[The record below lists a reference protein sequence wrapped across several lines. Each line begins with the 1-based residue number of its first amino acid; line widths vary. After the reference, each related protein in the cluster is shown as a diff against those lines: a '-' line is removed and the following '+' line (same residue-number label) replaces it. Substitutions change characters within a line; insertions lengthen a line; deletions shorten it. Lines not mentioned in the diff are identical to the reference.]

1 MSSACSSIKT
11 TDKNGDLSFIN
22 KEATQWR
29 DIPAKPIE
37 YAPKEETI
45 FLSGGLTLLQDK
57 LVEAALNSMDIH
69 FIALPNPNFESFQ
82 KGKAYG
88 NRGQCN
94 PTYFTVGN
102 LVKYLQNLRDEKGLS
117 AEEIVQ
123 KYVYITAGGCG
134 PCRFGMYITE
144 YKKALRDAGFDG
156 FRLTSFEHD
165 KGIFQGDEIDD
176 NILNFSPQFFI
187 TLIKSV
193 IIGDIINILTYKMR
207 PFEVKKGSVNE
218 AIEKCKEIVTQAFLS
233 HSSLIKAMWKCRSVL
248 EQVKLDRLQAK
259 AKVMVMGEFWAAMT
273 EGDGNYNLH
282 KFLEAEGAEC
292 IPQPIVNR
300 LMLSIWE
307 AEQALKSREQLEVKN
322 SKKVDFSNAK
332 TRILIKAGKAA
343 IKTHF
348 ALYAKAIGLHDYEIP
363 DMDELAKLA
372 KEYYTLECSGG
383 EGHLEVAH
391 LIESVKH
398 NLSHLVISIKP
409 FGCMPSSA
417 VSDGVQSLVTSRY
430 PQANF
435 LSIETSGE
443 GAANFYSRV
452 QMALFKA
459 KQSAKEEFERG
470 LHPKGISKG
479 TSNDL
484 LQSNDDKSFE
494 SFAGLTPYQIEKL
507 NNYLY
512 QPKSEKAGTAAQL
525 IFSLT

>member
-1 MSSACSSIKT
+1 MSSACSSIKM
-11 TDKNGDLSFIN
+11 TDKNGDLSYLN

-29 DIPAKPIE
+29 DIPKKEIH

-57 LVEAALNSMDIH
+57 LVEAALNSMNIN
-69 FIALPNPNFESFQ
+69 FIALPNPDFESFQ
-82 KGKAYG
+82 KGKAFG

-102 LVKYLQNLRDEKGLS
+102 LVKYLQNLRDETGLS
-117 AEEIVQ
+117 AEEIVK

-165 KGIFQGDEIDD
+165 KGIFQGDEIDEE
-176 NILNFSPQFFI
+176 ILNFTPTFFI
-187 TLIKSV
+187 TLIKAV
-193 IIGDIINILTYKMR
+193 IIGDIINLLTYKMR
-207 PFEVKKGSVNE
+207 PYEVEKGSVDQ
-218 AIEKCKEIVTQAFLS
+218 AVLQCKEIVSEAFLK
-233 HSSLIKAMWKCRSVL
+233 HTSLIKAMWQCRRVL
-248 EQVKLDRLQAK
+248 EKVELNRLQPK

-307 AEQALKSREQLEVKN
+307 AEQALHKKEQLSVEDA
-322 SKKVDFSNAK
+322 KKIDFSNVK
-332 TRILIKAGKAA
+332 TRLLIKTGKVAV
-343 IKTHF
+343 KTHF

-363 DMDELAKLA
+363 NMENLATLA
-372 KEYYTLECSGG
+372 KEYYTLDCSGG

-430 PQANF
+430 PEANF

-459 KQSAKEEFERG
+459 KQSAKEEFEA
-470 LHPKGISKG
+470 LEVPEHIP
-479 TSNDL
+479 
-484 LQSNDDKSFE
+484 
-494 SFAGLTPYQIEKL
+494 EKVHL
-507 NNYLY
+507 YLY
-512 QPKSEKAGTAAQL
+512 QPKNEKAGTAAQL
-525 IFSLT
+525 IESIS

>member
-1 MSSACSSIKT
+1 MSQSCSSIKM

-22 KEATQWR
+22 KAPSQWR
-29 DIPAKPIE
+29 DIPSKPIE

-57 LVEAALNSMDIH
+57 LVEAALNSMDIN
-69 FIALPNPNFESFQ
+69 FIALPNPDFKSFQ
-82 KGKAYG
+82 TGKAFG

-102 LVKYLQNLRDEKGLS
+102 LVKYLQDLHDKQGLS
-117 AEEIVQ
+117 SEEIIR

-144 YKKALRDAGFDG
+144 YKKALRDAGFEG

-165 KGIFQGDEIDD
+165 KGIFQGDTIEED
-176 NILNFSPQFFI
+176 ILSFTPKFFI
-187 TLIKSV
+187 RLIKAV

-207 PFEVKKGSVNE
+207 PYEVEKGSVDK
-218 AIEKCKEIVTQAFLS
+218 AVEKCKEIVSKAFLD
-233 HSSLIKAMWKCRSVL
+233 HSSLINALWKCRTVL
-248 EQVKLDRLQAK
+248 AKVRLNRLQPK

-282 KFLEAEGAEC
+282 RFLEAEGAEC
-292 IPQPIVNR
+292 TPQPITNR

-307 AEQALKSREQLEVKN
+307 AEQALN
-322 SKKVDFSNAK
+322 KKEKLAVENGKKIDFSNVR
-332 TRILIKAGKAA
+332 TRMLIKAGKAA
-343 IKTHF
+343 VKTHF
-348 ALYAKAIGLHDYEIP
+348 SLYAKAIGLHDYDIP
-363 DMDELAKLA
+363 NMEKLAELA
-372 KEYYTLECSGG
+372 KEYYTLDCSGG

-398 NLSHLVISIKP
+398 NLAHLVISIKP

-459 KQSAKEEFERG
+459 KQAAKEEYEV
-470 LHPKGISKG
+470 LEVPEHIP
-479 TSNDL
+479 
-484 LQSNDDKSFE
+484 
-494 SFAGLTPYQIEKL
+494 EKL

-512 QPKSEKAGTAAQL
+512 QPKNEKAGTAAQL
-525 IFSLT
+525 IDSLV

>member
-1 MSSACSSIKT
+1 MSISCSSIKT
-11 TDKNGDLSFIN
+11 TDKNGDLNFIN

-29 DIPAKPIE
+29 DIPSKEIT
-37 YAPKEETI
+37 YVSKEETI

-57 LVEAALNSMDIH
+57 LVEAALNSMNIN

-117 AEEIVQ
+117 SEEIVK

-165 KGIFQGDEIDD
+165 KGIFQGDEIDE
-176 NILNFSPQFFI
+176 NILDFSPKFFI

-193 IIGDIINILTYKMR
+193 IIGDIINILAYKMR
-207 PFEVKKGSVNE
+207 PYEIEKGSVNN
-218 AIEKCKEIVTQAFLS
+218 AIEKCKNIVTQAFLN
-233 HSSLIKAMWKCRSVL
+233 HSSLIKAMWECRSVL
-248 EQVKLDRLQAK
+248 EKIKLNRLEPK

-292 IPQPIVNR
+292 IPQPILNR
-300 LMLSIWE
+300 LMLSLWE
-307 AEQALKSREQLEVKN
+307 AEQALKNREQLEVGN
-322 SKKVDFSNAK
+322 SKKVDFSNLK

-348 ALYAKAIGLHDYEIP
+348 SLYAKAIGLHDYEIP
-363 DMDELAKLA
+363 DIEKLA
-372 KEYYTLECSGG
+372 ELSKEYYTLECSGG

-417 VSDGVQSLVTSRY
+417 VSDGIQSLVTSRF

-459 KQSAKEEFERG
+459 KQLAKEEFEE
-470 LHPKGISKG
+470 LEMPEHIP
-479 TSNDL
+479 
-484 LQSNDDKSFE
+484 
-494 SFAGLTPYQIEKL
+494 EKL

-512 QPKSEKAGTAAQL
+512 QPKSKKAGTAAQL
-525 IFSLT
+525 IDSLI

>member
-1 MSSACSSIKT
+1 MSLSCSSIKT

-29 DIPAKPIE
+29 DIPQKEIE

-57 LVEAALNSMDIH
+57 LVEAALNSMDIN

-117 AEEIVQ
+117 TEEVVQ

-165 KGIFQGDEIDD
+165 KGIFQGDEIDE
-176 NILNFSPQFFI
+176 NILNFSPKFFI

-207 PFEVKKGSVNE
+207 PYEVEKDSVNG
-218 AIEKCKEIVTQAFLS
+218 AIEKCKEIVTQAFLD
-233 HSSLIKAMWKCRSVL
+233 HSSLIKAMWKCRTVL
-248 EQVKLDRLQAK
+248 EKVKLDRLQPK

-307 AEQALKSREQLEVKN
+307 AEQALKNKEQLEVEH
-322 SKKVDFSNAK
+322 SKQVDFSNVK

-343 IKTHF
+343 IQTHF
-348 ALYAKAIGLHDYEIP
+348 SLYAKAIGLHDYDIP
-363 DMDELAKLA
+363 NMDALAKLA

-459 KQSAKEEFERG
+459 KQSAKEEFEA
-470 LHPKGISKG
+470 LEIPEQ
-479 TSNDL
+479 L
-484 LQSNDDKSFE
+484 
-494 SFAGLTPYQIEKL
+494 PEKL

-512 QPKSEKAGTAAQL
+512 QPKNEKAGSAAQL
-525 IFSLT
+525 IDSIT

>member
-1 MSSACSSIKT
+1 MSSACSSIKI

-29 DIPAKPIE
+29 DIPSKSIE

-57 LVEAALNSMDIH
+57 LVEAALNSMNIN
-69 FIALPNPNFESFQ
+69 FVALPNPNFESFQ

-117 AEEIVQ
+117 TEEIVK

-165 KGIFQGDEIDD
+165 KGIFQGDEIDE
-176 NILNFSPQFFI
+176 NILNFSPKFFI

-207 PFEVKKGSVNE
+207 PYEIEKGSVNN
-218 AIEKCKEIVTQAFLS
+218 AIKKCKEIVTQAFLN
-233 HSSLIKAMWKCRSVL
+233 HRSLIKAMWKCRTIL
-248 EQVKLDRLQAK
+248 EKVKLNRLEPK

-300 LMLSIWE
+300 LMLSLWE
-307 AEQALKSREQLEVKN
+307 AEQALNNREQLEVEE
-322 SKKVDFSNAK
+322 SKKIDFSNMK
-332 TRILIKAGKAA
+332 TRVLIKAGKTA

-348 ALYAKAIGLHDYEIP
+348 SLYAKAIGLHDYEIP
-363 DMDELAKLA
+363 NIENLAELS

-417 VSDGVQSLVTSRY
+417 VSDGIQSLVTSRF

-459 KQSAKEEFERG
+459 KQLAKEEFEE
-470 LHPKGISKG
+470 LKVPEHIP
-479 TSNDL
+479 
-484 LQSNDDKSFE
+484 
-494 SFAGLTPYQIEKL
+494 EKL

-525 IFSLT
+525 IDSINA